1 MGLLKLF
8 SKSSRTKLERL
19 PSGSFTLDQ
28 DGRVMTSTLPQT
40 FPTAHM
46 REIGRQVLQSFRD
59 ARKAQ
64 MPLAELIIH
73 FATLKVLARELRG
86 GAIVFIMPAR

>member
-1 MGLLKLF
+1 MGLLNFF
-8 SKSSRTKLERL
+8 SKTSRTKLERL

-40 FPTAHM
+40 FPTTHM
-46 REIGRQVLQSFRD
+46 REIGKQVLQSFRE

-73 FATLKVLARELRG
+73 YATLKVLARELRG

>member
-8 SKSSRTKLERL
+8 TKASRSKLERL

-40 FPTAHM
+40 FPPTHM
-46 REIGRQVLQSFRD
+46 REIGRQVLQSFRE

-86 GAIVFIMPAR
+86 GAIVFIMPTR